1 MCIRDRYQRR
11 VHGEFS
17 FVYKMAEKPQGV
29 GSVWNVNSWH
39 WENKNYTKIA
49 EQMIENKVKAYQ
61 FQSEG
66 ITFVLEEV
74 KKFKGEA
81 QINIRKGKQII
92 TYEIGFEVTW
102 KADTDDDE
110 AQGKFAIKDVNESD
124 LDYEIYDIVVDD
136 KTGISDKCKAIL
148 KKTLKGHFD
157 GLLSTLTEE
166 LSQFESDPQKIERDR
181 LLREEAL
188 QKTVQARAEK
198 GAEKERLL
206 EEQKAKE
213 LEMKRQLNQ
222 K

>member
-92 TYEIGFEVTW
+92 
-102 KADTDDDE
+102 
-110 AQGKFAIKDVNESD
+110 
-124 LDYEIYDIVVDD
+124 
-136 KTGISDKCKAIL
+136 C
-148 KKTLKGHFD
+148 
-157 GLLSTLTEE
+157 LLYTSP
-166 LSQFESDPQKIERDR
+166 SPRDR
-181 LLREEAL
+181 
-188 QKTVQARAEK
+188 QKSRMPSSA
-198 GAEKERLL
+198 
-206 EEQKAKE
+206 
-213 LEMKRQLNQ
+213 
-222 K
+222 